1 MSAETFYIGY
11 LSGALDVPVS
21 GDVPSPRPQR
31 FVTVEQ
37 TGSRQDNLVYSATLA
52 VQSWAES
59 REAAAALNERVKTAM
74 IASKA
79 SPHVLRCSLS
89 TDYNYPELDTRSPRY
104 QAIFNVIVW

>member
-1 MSAETFYIGY
+1 MSAESFYIGY
-11 LSGALDVPVS
+11 LSDALDAPVS

-37 TGSRQDNLVYSATLA
+37 TGSRQDNLIYLATLA

-59 REAAAALNERVKTAM
+59 REAAAELNERVKTAM
-74 IASKA
+74 TASKA
-79 SPHVLRCSLS
+79 SPHVLRCSLA

-104 QAIFNVIVW
+104 QAIFNVIVC

>member
-1 MSAETFYIGY
+1 MSAETFYVGY
-11 LSGALDVPVS
+11 LSDALDLPVS

-37 TGSRQDNLVYSATLA
+37 TGSRQSNLVYSATLA

-59 REAAAALNERVKTAM
+59 REAAAALNERIKTAM

-79 SPHVLRCSLS
+79 SPNVLSCSLS

-104 QAIFNVIVW
+104 QAIFNVIVC

>member
-1 MSAETFYIGY
+1 MSAETFYIGH
-11 LSGALDVPVS
+11 LSDALDVPVS

-37 TGSRQDNLVYSATLA
+37 TGSRQSNLVYMVTLA

-59 REAAAALNERVKTAM
+59 REAAAELNERVKTAM

-79 SPHVLRCSLS
+79 SPHVLSCSLS

-104 QAIFNVIVW
+104 QAIFNVIVC